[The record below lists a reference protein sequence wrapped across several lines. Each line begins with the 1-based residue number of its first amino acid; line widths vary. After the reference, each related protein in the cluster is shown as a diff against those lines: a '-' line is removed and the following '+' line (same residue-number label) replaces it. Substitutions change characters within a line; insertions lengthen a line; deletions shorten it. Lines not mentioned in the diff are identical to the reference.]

1 MPRSRSRS
9 PRQHHH
15 HSRHGKYGRRAGR
28 RTHDREGGR
37 RYNER
42 LARGFG
48 FGGFGYGGYGAIQGG
63 AIGGYGGYGRP
74 SFAGASFGGYP
85 GAYAAPASRVV
96 SQAQPAQA
104 STQAAPAQN

>member
-63 AIGGYGGYGRP
+63 AIGGYGGVRILSPSPSPSLSRPRSLAFLALCSPAGRP
-74 SFAGASFGGYP
+74 HYRCNG
-85 GAYAAPASRVV
+85 
-96 SQAQPAQA
+96 
-104 STQAAPAQN
+104 